1 MSRRS
6 AKTPQARWWEARRAQ
21 NRKPATYR
29 CPLCGELL
37 PALSDHMLLFPE
49 GDHGRRRHAH
59 MACVMEAR
67 SQGGLLTREEW
78 ERKQAPKAASTSA
91 TPVRGK
97 GSGRSWWPP
106 RLWSRG

>member
-1 MSRRS
+1 VAKPS
-6 AKTPQARWWEARRAQ
+6 AKSTEGRWWEVRRAQ

-59 MACVMEAR
+59 SACVMKAR
-67 SQGGLLTREEW
+67 SEGGLLTRAEW
-78 ERKQAPKAASTSA
+78 ERKHPEQARA
-91 TPVRGK
+91 TAETQT
-97 GSGRSWWPP
+97 SGRAWWTPW
-106 RLWSRG
+106 RRG